1 MADSAITTFDTSI
14 TTRGFT
20 GHEQIDAVGLV
31 HMNGRVYESTL
42 GRFLSADPI
51 VEAIDN
57 LQTYNRYSYVRN
69 NPVTLTDPSGFTADS
84 DSDAGDGWGDANI
97 DAALGWSSTSDAYNN
112 NALGKALVSDDNN
125 RSNTTTTDQ
134 KVKNTLGHKAAQKAN
149 EANFAAIDV
158 NAQTG
163 LIDPSKKPGVDEGVE
178 VAALPLAPL
187 AYWGGMTVLGI
198 LGIVTAHEVG
208 QELQKAVDQDN
219 SYNRDQQV
227 NSEKAEEKTKTK
239 DGAKTAA
246 SGAPGQD
253 PDEKN
258 KQPNKADEN
267 KAEHILGEKNVA
279 KHKLESYL
287 KSHNGNKVDAYNALR
302 QATQRLA
309 DQGKITGQFQT
320 NVTVN
325 NFNITVRGNVISNQ
339 ARIGTAFIP

>member
-1 MADSAITTFDTSI
+1 MADSVI

-31 HMNGRVYESTL
+31 HMNGRVYEPTL

-187 AYWGGMTVLGI
+187 AYWGGMAVFGI
-198 LGIVTAHEVG
+198 LGIVTAHEIG
-208 QELQKAVDQDN
+208 QELQKAVDN
-219 SYNRDQQV
+219 PSYHSDQTEQNQV
-227 NSEKAEEKTKTK
+227 NSEKAEDKSTDKEGTENPSTDNDNQTEEEKQAAKDAKRLSNKRADKAAQNNGYDDAHDLKKGYDLDRTSDLFVDK
-239 DGAKTAA
+239 DGNLYAGPTKGRQG
-246 SGAPGQD
+246 S
-253 PDEKN
+253 
-258 KQPNKADEN
+258 
-267 KAEHILGEKNVA
+267 I
-279 KHKLESYL
+279 ESL
-287 KSHNGNKVDAYNALR
+287 DIKFNGD
-302 QATQRLA
+302 
-309 DQGKITGQFQT
+309 
-320 NVTVN
+320 
-325 NFNITVRGNVISNQ
+325 
-339 ARIGTAFIP
+339 